1 MTSENDDLV
10 QQLDTYAKE
19 TRKKVDFILQIETRK
34 EVMKKLTNKEVIN
47 GEKLPLNLIPI
58 SASL

>member
-47 GEKLPLNLIPI
+47 GEKLPLNLKPI